1 MLIPIYKFGKWS
13 GCQADV
19 FQEDIGYYAYIYG
32 GGCKPQ
38 ATRFYRNVEKLKDEL
53 KDRGFYLI
61 KIYI

>member
-19 FQEDIGYYAYIYG
+19 FQEDNGYYAHIYG
-32 GGCKPQ
+32 GGCKTRV
-38 ATRFYRNVEKLKDEL
+38 TRFYRNVEKLKDEL